1 MSDRL
6 PRPTSWCL
14 WRHSWLTLSRPG
26 VQMGLDALNSSDGV
40 ATADEHEPELACN
53 HCAGSSYLKATFLAG
68 VQAQAISF
76 SLDQQNTNLQIGC
89 NALFFGGLFLDVLS
103 GTIAIVGAIQ
113 LQRTY
118 TLLQQRE
125 SALTS
130 LSEVLKDTA
139 QFSKEFQRDNLA
151 LAHHLRFLKMIVFRL
166 LQSPRLW
173 NELSVQLKESADLAE
188 DILRESN
195 LDDADRITVAYSL
208 ADYRY
213 TTNRLAKTAFRT
225 SLGFAASLTAPWL
238 VLAGLCS
245 FTAGVVCLVL
255 YSQPVE
261 VSATSFSV
269 LGGTG
274 LVLFTVLAVII
285 GVDPRPVTL
294 PFPDGR
300 KTNAQDQRRDE
311 RGRDRDKAAQENTT
325 TEKSFALYGEGAE
338 TRGKTR
344 GNILG
349 AGVNGSMRFVR
360 HTSETVKK
368 EEKLPATEGGPASEK
383 VGKSLTK
390 IAADDHRGFLWDSW
404 QQPERKKRVRWLSGQ
419 NET

>member
-1 MSDRL
+1 MSHMSCNV
-6 PRPTSWCL
+6 RPTASTNQLVPLEAFMANTISTRGTKWDWMRSIRQTESL
-14 WRHSWLTLSRPG
+14 QLMNTS
-26 VQMGLDALNSSDGV
+26 LNS
-40 ATADEHEPELACN
+40 LAII
-53 HCAGSSYLKATFLAG
+53 ATFLAG
-68 VQAQAISF
+68 VQGQAISF

-130 LSEVLKDTA
+130 LREVLKDTA
-139 QFSKEFQRDNLA
+139 QSAKEFQRDNLA
-151 LAHHLRFLKMIVFRL
+151 IAHHLRFLKMIVFRL

-173 NELSVQLKESADLAE
+173 NDLSVQLKESADLAE

-195 LDDADRITVAYSL
+195 LDNANRITVAYSL

-261 VSATSFSV
+261 VSATSISV

-274 LVLFTVLAVII
+274 FVLFVVLAVII
-285 GVDPRPVTL
+285 GVDPRPVAL
-294 PFPDGR
+294 PFP
-300 KTNAQDQRRDE
+300 N
-311 RGRDRDKAAQENTT
+311 
-325 TEKSFALYGEGAE
+325 
-338 TRGKTR
+338 
-344 GNILG
+344 
-349 AGVNGSMRFVR
+349 V
-360 HTSETVKK
+360 
-368 EEKLPATEGGPASEK
+368 
-383 VGKSLTK
+383 
-390 IAADDHRGFLWDSW
+390 
-404 QQPERKKRVRWLSGQ
+404 
-419 NET
+419 